1 MRPELRVL
9 DGGRP
14 GRAAP
19 RPSARRSVDRLE
31 LAGDRLAIL
40 ARLLRTTGRPAEGLA
55 AAHVRDLVLSIA
67 GDIAES
73 RVGTA

>member
-1 MRPELRVL
+1 
-9 DGGRP
+9 
-14 GRAAP
+14 
-19 RPSARRSVDRLE
+19 VDRLE